1 MGAMWQSVSPK
12 VNEWMKGKVVGC
24 GSFGTVHLAMNKS
37 TGGLF
42 VVKSSHSGAGC
53 EALDN
58 EVKILKTLKS
68 SPYIVQC
75 LGTEEEE
82 EGDLNVFM
90 EYMAGG
96 SLAEVAQKFGGSLH
110 EEVVR
115 VYTREI
121 LHGLKHLHQRGI
133 VHCDLKCKNVLLGS
147 SGNIKLADFGCA
159 KRVKDLKGKGLVCI
173 GGTPLWM
180 APEVLRNEMLDFTAD
195 IWSLGCTVIEMATGN
210 PPWAEEGSDPNPMA
224 TLLKIAHGDGDGIPQ
239 FPTHF
244 SNQGLDFLSR
254 CLVREPN
261 KRSTTEELL
270 AHPFVSSTTQS
281 QSQKEYA
288 SSPAGV
294 LEFQD
299 FDELESPPG
308 NDFSIRNS
316 FSYYDAPEPMW
327 QLEELGSSGNWITIR

>member
-58 EVKILKTLKS
+58 EVRILKTLKS

-82 EGDLNVFM
+82 E
-90 EYMAGG
+90 
-96 SLAEVAQKFGGSLH
+96 
-110 EEVVR
+110 
-115 VYTREI
+115 
-121 LHGLKHLHQRGI
+121 
-133 VHCDLKCKNVLLGS
+133 
-147 SGNIKLADFGCA
+147 
-159 KRVKDLKGKGLVCI
+159 
-173 GGTPLWM
+173 
-180 APEVLRNEMLDFTAD
+180 D

-210 PPWAEEGSDPNPMA
+210 PPCWAEEGSDPNPMA
-224 TLLKIAHGDGDGIPQ
+224 TILKIAHGDGHGDGIPQ

-294 LEFQD
+294 LEVQD

-327 QLEELGSSGNWITIR
+327 QLEELGSSGNWITVR